1 MVIAKT
7 ASRNVAFK
15 AAKLGESAFAGQSD
29 ILIPEVAT
37 AGTFTH
43 EEGLKD
49 VGHNADLY
57 LLTSL
62 LTRYVGTYLPNYS
75 AAATYSAL
83 LCCCSALSDAPSA
96 AAEQTSFIIAL

>member
-43 EEGLKD
+43 EEDLED
-49 VGHNADLY
+49 VVRLLY
-57 LLTSL
+57 HWMVKIDTK
-62 LTRYVGTYLPNYS
+62 
-75 AAATYSAL
+75 A
-83 LCCCSALSDAPSA
+83 CI
-96 AAEQTSFIIAL
+96 SFTKQARGQ